1 MPRGK
6 TTVSGIGQAD
16 LTYAVNRLI
25 ILGKTS
31 AREVSTLAAE
41 RPMRIAALEKELTA
55 LRAGASAGR
64 APVTGA
70 AAAPRP
76 AAAAA
81 APAKPKKRKFTMTPK
96 ALKARKVQGRYLGLL
111 RKLDAKQRAQCSKAA
126 EKGGVAAGLKVA
138 RKLVRA

>member
-25 ILGKTS
+25 FLGKTN

-41 RPMRIAALEKELTA
+41 RPQRIAALEKELSV
-55 LRAGASAGR
+55 LR
-64 APVTGA
+64 TGA
-70 AAAPRP
+70 ALAPPSAKSGALPSRP
-76 AAAAA
+76 AA
-81 APAKPKKRKFTMTPK
+81 APAKKKRKFTMTPK

-111 RKLDAKQRAQCSKAA
+111 RKLNDKQRARCSKAA
-126 EKGGVAAGLKVA
+126 KKGGVAAALKLA
-138 RKLVRA
+138 ENLVRS